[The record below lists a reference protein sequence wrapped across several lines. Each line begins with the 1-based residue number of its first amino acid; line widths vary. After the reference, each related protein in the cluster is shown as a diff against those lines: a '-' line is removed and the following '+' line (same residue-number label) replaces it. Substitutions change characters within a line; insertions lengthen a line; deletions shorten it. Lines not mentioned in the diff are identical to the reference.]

1 MREIKFRG
9 KRLDNGEW
17 VYGDLL
23 RRSGATYIVY
33 EDKPKDHNLRNIVI
47 DRDNNPSCPPVTD
60 WTIYEL
66 VDPETVGQYTGLD
79 VSFGGGKE
87 IYEGDIV
94 TGEYFKGRVKWG
106 SKSIVCF
113 DTIDDTDGWNNG
125 VILGWVT
132 TNESSLQDLVEGG
145 CEIIGNKYDNPELLE
160 DK

>member
-1 MREIKFRG
+1 
-9 KRLDNGEW
+9 
-17 VYGDLL
+17 
-23 RRSGATYIVY
+23 
-33 EDKPKDHNLRNIVI
+33 
-47 DRDNNPSCPPVTD
+47 
-60 WTIYEL
+60 
-66 VDPETVGQYTGLD
+66 
-79 VSFGGGKE
+79 E